1 LCSDSFHSDT
11 TLYARIDEADATS
24 GPSDWLAGID
34 INDFDGPDPA
44 SKLVR
49 AAESIGASI
58 VSPGAQVVN
67 SNLSALD
74 PSYAGY
80 ESFVNASM
88 ISTAD
93 GVGLRVVPYT
103 INRLNTQDQLDA
115 LGTDGVITDYPAV
128 MRAWAEKKGYEVAP
142 KIDYKTVNKC
152 FRKYAQFTD
161 GKVRDLL

>member
-1 LCSDSFHSDT
+1 MYTDAFHSDT

-49 AAESIGASI
+49 AAKSIGASI

-80 ESFVNASM
+80 ESFINASM
-88 ISTAD
+88 IRTAD
-93 GVGLRVVPYT
+93 EVGIKVVPYT

-128 MRAWAEKKGYEVAP
+128 MRAWAEKKGYKVAP
-142 KIDYKTVNKC
+142 KIDYETVNKC